1 MVNSMNVRHNNC
13 GAADKKKYNAKFATL
28 TSQEQEDWY
37 DEIYQG
43 LMAFLMLE
51 QANREKKLLRSKVPL
66 HHRYMD
72 NIIHLGKLELNLED
86 REMKSV
92 DNKSL
97 LGTLNTFE

>member
-37 DEIYQG
+37 DEIYQEG

-51 QANREKKLLRSKVPL
+51 QANREKRIVAF
-66 HHRYMD
+66 
-72 NIIHLGKLELNLED
+72 
-86 REMKSV
+86 KSA
-92 DNKSL
+92 
-97 LGTLNTFE
+97 TIP

>member
-13 GAADKKKYNAKFATL
+13 DAADKKKYNAKFVTL

-51 QANREKKLLRSKVPL
+51 QANREKRIAAFK
-66 HHRYMD
+66 
-72 NIIHLGKLELNLED
+72 
-86 REMKSV
+86 
-92 DNKSL
+92 
-97 LGTLNTFE
+97 NTTTP